1 MKYSL
6 QRIFHNLRYNLP
18 IYVFIAANF
27 MLGAGLFITCMNY
40 VMTSRE
46 RLEESRQKK
55 SGWRCYGCAADACDF
70 RK

>member
-55 SGWRCYGCAADACDF
+55 ADGVVMFAQQMLVTSGN
-70 RK
+70 